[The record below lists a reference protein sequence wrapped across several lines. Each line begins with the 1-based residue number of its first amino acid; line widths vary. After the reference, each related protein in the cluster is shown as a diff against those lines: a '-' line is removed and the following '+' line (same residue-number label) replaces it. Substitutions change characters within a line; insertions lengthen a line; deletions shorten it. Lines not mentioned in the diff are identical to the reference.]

1 MLPCP
6 KFSKPKIGRDQLSTV
21 DGSEI
26 WLTSWYGKYPIICK
40 VLYIQKVVVWD
51 FVSKVSIDFF
61 NLVFFW
67 GGNLGIWVG
76 SKGFPRS
83 IMDIGRKPVMH
94 SSTKEDCYGLFLNIE
109 SNMTLIGKRRRQGW
123 GKMDGCIISDVRTTS
138 TGWLWLITSWIAL
151 SLFFP

>member
-1 MLPCP
+1 M
-6 KFSKPKIGRDQLSTV
+6 
-21 DGSEI
+21 
-26 WLTSWYGKYPIICK
+26 
-40 VLYIQKVVVWD
+40 VVWD

-61 NLVFFW
+61 NLVFFL

-109 SNMTLIGKRRRQGW
+109 SNMTLIGKRRRQG
-123 GKMDGCIISDVRTTS
+123 
-138 TGWLWLITSWIAL
+138 
-151 SLFFP
+151 